1 MKIEYEGVTIRT
13 NHDAEQQILTIQIT
27 QDDLWI
33 DTVVVDLEKNKKHVL
48 DKETPTNNSPTRSY

>member
-13 NHDAEQQILTIQIT
+13 HHDAEQQILTIQIT

-33 DTVVVDLEKNKKHVL
+33 DTVVVDLEKSKKHVL
-48 DKETPTNNSPTRSY
+48 EKKSTATY

>member
-13 NHDAEQQILTIQIT
+13 HHDAEQQILTIQIT

-33 DTVVVDLEKNKKHVL
+33 DTISVDLQKPKNHVLEKN
-48 DKETPTNNSPTRSY
+48 PSTNSGAA